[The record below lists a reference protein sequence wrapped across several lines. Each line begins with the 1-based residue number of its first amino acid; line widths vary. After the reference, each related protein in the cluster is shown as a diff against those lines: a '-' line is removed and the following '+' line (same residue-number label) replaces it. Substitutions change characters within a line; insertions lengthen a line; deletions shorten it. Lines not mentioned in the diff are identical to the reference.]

1 MILQVLK
8 VRLKMVNK
16 LFTFQVILFYLLFFS
31 SKILAQNVCNKE
43 IGRPEL
49 KERLINLQKIRDDAE
64 RGIMENKKILMK
76 AQEIILLA
84 RTRGDVEAG
93 QIAEEAARKAQET
106 INKYRK
112 NKEQAENEIIKM
124 KEILQLMEKK

>member
-1 MILQVLK
+1 
-8 VRLKMVNK
+8 MVNK

-106 INKYRK
+106 INK
-112 NKEQAENEIIKM
+112 
-124 KEILQLMEKK
+124 